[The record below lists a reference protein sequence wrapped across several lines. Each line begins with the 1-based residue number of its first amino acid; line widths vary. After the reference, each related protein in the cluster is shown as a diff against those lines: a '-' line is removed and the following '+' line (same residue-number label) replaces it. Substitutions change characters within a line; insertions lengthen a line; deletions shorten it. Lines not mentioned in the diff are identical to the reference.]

1 MPVECVSYYGLGQ
14 IYRNRITL
22 SSPAG
27 ILSGGSKSFLA
38 LWLRREQFWRLSSIP
53 LLVYPIR
60 PSILPSR
67 PRIERIWGHLR
78 RTRSHRLH
86 RDRHRDHHQQG
97 PSRRRECRAHASAV
111 DSRSSRQA
119 CHHYSLRL
127 FRSCQL
133 GRDHWRQKGILADCA
148 SRLQCDVARPCTL
161 CLRAGATCSATVRP
175 AVWKNHGPGQSPKP
189 SRPNRGSAVDLPAA
203 KRPRRAT
210 SVEDMVSLAS
220 PTTSP
225 PPDPST
231 TTGIGTR
238 DSRATSRPPTGETN
252 SSPWPS
258 SSAAVQFMEEV
269 RSESHVP
276 ANKSL
281 HISLELLNRSC

>member
-27 ILSGGSKSFLA
+27 ILPGGSKSFLA

-86 RDRHRDHHQQG
+86 RDRHRDHHRQG

-119 CHHYSLRL
+119 CHHSPL
-127 FRSCQL
+127 
-133 GRDHWRQKGILADCA
+133 WRQKGILADCA
-148 SRLQCDVARPCTL
+148 SRLKCDVARPCTL

-210 SVEDMVSLAS
+210 SVEDMVSPAS
-220 PTTSP
+220 PTASP

-269 RSESHVP
+269 RSERQPCASQQIIAHQ
-276 ANKSL
+276 S
-281 HISLELLNRSC
+281 